1 MMLNEPSVGL
11 YRVQEHVRRSL
22 PQLVDKKIEMQSLQ
36 RKVQG
41 ISYDTDY
48 SLKTVQSMQN
58 ISHFTIIQECLKS
71 AIASKKNLDF
81 KKVERKDQN
90 PDATADSDDEPEVL
104 ESVQVGI
111 VDGLKTPFPEPN
123 ENCALENVGIFSEP
137 LKTISSGDARV
148 HLPKLYGDVEK
159 RRGAPPALA
168 VSTWQPL
175 RCRKLQGM
183 KRHLHSPSLPLKSN
197 KNDGRRNGSITDFAT
212 L

>member
-1 MMLNEPSVGL
+1 MAGISEIYTTKAMLDSQMMHIGKQVDMGTLELSNQDTEYKLRRVTEKFLENIHMMLNEPSVGL

-90 PDATADSDDEPEVL
+90 PDATAESDDEPEVL
-104 ESVQVGI
+104 ESVQGFICPNCMEAWRNEEELLQHWQSAHGNLSDVVGFCSF
-111 VDGLKTPFPEPN
+111 GNSKE
-123 ENCALENVGIFSEP
+123 
-137 LKTISSGDARV
+137 
-148 HLPKLYGDVEK
+148 
-159 RRGAPPALA
+159 
-168 VSTWQPL
+168 
-175 RCRKLQGM
+175 
-183 KRHLHSPSLPLKSN
+183 
-197 KNDGRRNGSITDFAT
+197 
-212 L
+212 